1 MQSSKTLPR
10 GEPVPIPQRR
20 GKLDAGKDEDD
31 DDFDETGEKKKKS
44 SKIKSV
50 WKRLKT
56 IYIKSQESFQTTGGS
71 S

>member
-31 DDFDETGEKKKKS
+31 DDFDETGEKTKAPKS
-44 SKIKSV
+44 SQYGK
-50 WKRLKT
+50 
-56 IYIKSQESFQTTGGS
+56 G
-71 S
+71 